1 MRGTYY
7 GSAFGSRGGNL
18 SNETTPTSVRGP
30 GNRNT
35 HTKRRRG
42 TDARDARFRLSTTGQ
57 EATAPRDR
65 IHRRKALNQ
74 APLHQRSPAFAR
86 DDPEESRADDPALLQ
101 SAPVVYT

>member
-1 MRGTYY
+1 MRVVVGKA
-7 GSAFGSRGGNL
+7 SARL
-18 SNETTPTSVRGP
+18 SSSFPHS
-30 GNRNT
+30 
-35 HTKRRRG
+35 
-42 TDARDARFRLSTTGQ
+42 LSTTGQ